1 MLKDDFLLVE
11 KNATFYK
18 KNTHTHTKKKDLL
31 MLTTR
36 IYIFKMHLN
45 MAKLRWMN
53 TSFLEKW
60 HHLEYHQNKHLC
72 INKAV
77 KIKHYHTWIIS
88 ENYFRDQWLLSFM
101 FWLEVYLWILS
112 KILLCFCEKQVLG
125 LVSNSTYISVLFH
138 SILGWKEV
146 NSMLLL
152 HSKSKITWC
161 HH

>member
-18 KNTHTHTKKKDLL
+18 KKNTHTHKKKKDLL

-45 MAKLRWMN
+45 MAKLRSMN

-101 FWLEVYLWILS
+101 FCY
-112 KILLCFCEKQVLG
+112 
-125 LVSNSTYISVLFH
+125 VSAKNKCWV
-138 SILGWKEV
+138 
-146 NSMLLL
+146 
-152 HSKSKITWC
+152 WC
-161 HH
+161 QTLPTFQSYFTQS

>member
-18 KNTHTHTKKKDLL
+18 KKTHTHTKKKDLL

-45 MAKLRWMN
+45 MAKLRSMN

-88 ENYFRDQWLLSFM
+88 ENYFRNQWLLSFM

-112 KILLCFCEKQVLG
+112 KILLFLRKTSVGFGVKLY
-125 LVSNSTYISVLFH
+125 LYFSPISINLRMKR
-138 SILGWKEV
+138 G
-146 NSMLLL
+146 
-152 HSKSKITWC
+152 
-161 HH
+161 